1 LTLGR
6 QPDAKSVERGLRL
19 LQSLETE
26 RGASPAATLKLYCLM
41 VLNLNEFAYL
51 D

>member
-1 LTLGR
+1 LALGR

-19 LQSLETE
+19 LQSLEAE
-26 RGASPAATLKLYCLM
+26 QGSNAAAALKLYCLM
-41 VLNLNEFAYL
+41 VLNLNEFAYI